1 MARIEDDLLIILISG
16 SSHVGKTT
24 FAQRLA
30 QKLGWESIS
39 TDSLA
44 RHPGRPWLSMS
55 PHVKEYYSRL
65 SGEAIYWLLLAH
77 HENMWP
83 MMRQRI
89 CAAQSARSPLV
100 LEGSALRPEYI
111 GPILSQQICGVFL
124 HTNNDVLQERIRA
137 EAGYRDADAASRR
150 IIDRFIERSLRDNT
164 EMHAAALTLGVKIA
178 DAADNAA
185 MIGLFDEMV
194 SWAGNLVS
202 TR

>member
-1 MARIEDDLLIILISG
+1 MEDDLLIILISG

-24 FAQRLA
+24 FATRLA
-30 QKLGWESIS
+30 EELGWESIS

-44 RHPGRPWLSMS
+44 RHPGRPWLGVS

-65 SGEAIYWLLLAH
+65 SDEAIYWFLLAH

-89 CAAQSARSPLV
+89 CAAQSAQAPLIF
-100 LEGSALRPEYI
+100 EGSALRPEYL
-111 GPILSQQICGVFL
+111 GEILSREIRSFL
-124 HTNNDVLQERIRA
+124 LYADNNVLQERIRA
-137 EAGYRDADAASRR
+137 EAGYHVADAASRHV
-150 IIDRFIERSLRDNT
+150 IDRFIERSLRDNL
-164 EMHAAALTLGVKIA
+164 EMHAAALKHGVQIA

-185 MIGLFDEMV
+185 MVGLFDEMV
-194 SWAGNLVS
+194 SWAAKLVS